1 MDLGAPGPG
10 CHHCSTGATP
20 TAGRRAP
27 AHQLCQTQG
36 SLGHQ
41 QSRQTHQR
49 VSCDAQLWSGTGTFR
64 AMGSASSA
72 PTGRQS
78 TISEWNGWGNTN
90 KINTVCS
97 TGLTLC
103 VRCFFLLL
111 KVAPAESHS
120 FFQYN
125 CCFLMGWQT
134 MLSVL
139 VSNRCKREALPGGA
153 KPQCNFC
160 RHPHLKT
167 PRVTAW
173 QPHWHFQ
180 PSPCFS
186 SLNFSTA

>member
-1 MDLGAPGPG
+1 MRPRVELMKGTKTPTYTHSNNKLLIKTTTKHYTRRWTTTPLIQNLFSKITCLSRPTTARAQQCSQVRPPGAP
-10 CHHCSTGATP
+10 
-20 TAGRRAP
+20 
-27 AHQLCQTQG
+27 
-36 SLGHQ
+36 SLR
-41 QSRQTHQR
+41 SR
-49 VSCDAQLWSGTGTFR
+49 
-64 AMGSASSA
+64 M
-72 PTGRQS
+72 
-78 TISEWNGWGNTN
+78 EWNGWGNTN

-103 VRCFFLLL
+103 VRCFFLLI